1 MQLPFYLRGDGR
13 FVLVTTKKWESY
25 WGAIGAMELPHLP
38 QYDSFMGMRD
48 GIGELLDA
56 LSDLIFGLDIAQ

>member
-1 MQLPFYLRGDGR
+1 M
-13 FVLVTTKKWESY
+13 TTKKWESY
-25 WGAIGAMELPHLP
+25 SGAIGAIKLPHLP